1 MSRLY
6 LKDLINFNFNCEKNI
21 IKNSFPFEIGSD
33 YMERIQIQE
42 GLLFLKTDFNIKK
55 PIFLEAKKQNEKKF
69 VITIC
74 TKGNST
80 YTNNNDKKTLPFKEG
95 FTTISLFENTE
106 GFREF
111 KDKQISQIRL
121 ILNESFLKRNFQET
135 LVEKYF
141 YNKKNLQLLDFS
153 LTSLESEFLLNDIL
167 NCNLIGEL
175 KNMYIQGK
183 VFELLSLEI
192 SKLEKDK
199 NEITLD
205 NYDKNAILKAKE
217 ILLDNLQNPPS
228 IVTLAKMVH
237 LSEVKLKKGFK
248 QLYKTSPYQLL
259 LSHKMYLAKNM
270 LESGEYNINEI
281 ALQIG
286 YKFANNFTNAFF
298 KEFKI
303 RPKDI
308 LKKQNFKTY

>member
-6 LKDLINFNFNCEKNI
+6 LKDLINFNCEKNI
-21 IKNSFPFEIGSD
+21 IKNSFPFEIGTD

-42 GLLFLKTDFNIKK
+42 GVLFLKTDFNIKK
-55 PIFLEAKKQNEKKF
+55 PIFLEAKKQNERKF

-111 KDKQISQIRL
+111 KDKQITQIRL

-153 LTSLESEFLLNDIL
+153 LTSLESVFLLNDIL
-167 NCNLIGEL
+167 NCKLIGEL

-237 LSEVKLKKGFK
+237 LSEVK
-248 QLYKTSPYQLL
+248 
-259 LSHKMYLAKNM
+259 
-270 LESGEYNINEI
+270 
-281 ALQIG
+281 
-286 YKFANNFTNAFF
+286 
-298 KEFKI
+298 
-303 RPKDI
+303 
-308 LKKQNFKTY
+308 

>member
-1 MSRLY
+1 L
-6 LKDLINFNFNCEKNI
+6 
-21 IKNSFPFEIGSD
+21 
-33 YMERIQIQE
+33 
-42 GLLFLKTDFNIKK
+42 
-55 PIFLEAKKQNEKKF
+55 
-69 VITIC
+69 
-74 TKGNST
+74 
-80 YTNNNDKKTLPFKEG
+80 
-95 FTTISLFENTE
+95 
-106 GFREF
+106 
-111 KDKQISQIRL
+111 
-121 ILNESFLKRNFQET
+121 
-135 LVEKYF
+135 
-141 YNKKNLQLLDFS
+141 KNLQLLDFS

-167 NCNLIGEL
+167 NCKLIGEL

-259 LSHKMYLAKNM
+259 LTHKMHLAKNM
-270 LESGEYNINEI
+270 LQSGEYNINEI
-281 ALQIG
+281 AFKVG

-308 LKKQNFKTY
+308 LKTKKYFI

>member
-6 LKDLINFNFNCEKNI
+6 LKDLINSNFNCENNI
-21 IKNSFPFEIGSD
+21 IKNSFPSEIGVD
-33 YMERIQIQE
+33 YMEKIYLQE
-42 GLLFLKTDFNIKK
+42 GLLFLKTDYNIKN
-55 PIFLEAKKQNEKKF
+55 PIFLEAKKQNERKF

-80 YTNNNDKKTLPFKEG
+80 YTNNYDKKTLPFKEG
-95 FTTISLFENTE
+95 FTTISLFKNTE

-121 ILNESFLKRNFQET
+121 ILNENFLKRNFQKS
-135 LVEKYF
+135 LVEKFF
-141 YNKKNLQLLDFS
+141 YNKENLQLLDFS
-153 LTSLESEFLLNDIL
+153 LTSLESQFLLNDIL
-167 NCNLIGEL
+167 NCKLIGEL
-175 KNMYIQGK
+175 RNMYIQGK

-192 SKLEKDK
+192 SKLQK
-199 NEITLD
+199 NKEEITLD
-205 NYDKNAILKAKE
+205 EYDKNAILKAKE
-217 ILLDNLQNPPS
+217 ILLENLQNPPS

-248 QLYKTSPYQLL
+248 QLYKTTPYQLL
-259 LSHKMYLAKNM
+259 LTHKMKLAKNM
-270 LESGEYNINEI
+270 LQSGEYNINEV

-286 YKFANNFTNAFF
+286 YKFANNFTNAFY
-298 KEFKI
+298 KEFKT

-308 LKKQNFKTY
+308 LKK

>member
-6 LKDLINFNFNCEKNI
+6 LKDLISFNFNCKKNVI
-21 IKNSFPFEIGSD
+21 QNSFPLEIGTD
-33 YMERIQIQE
+33 YMEKIYIQD
-42 GLLFLKTDFNIKK
+42 GFLLLKTDFYIKN
-55 PIFLEAKKQNEKKF
+55 PIFLEAKKQNERKF

-74 TKGNST
+74 IKGNSI
-80 YTNNNDKKTLPFKEG
+80 YTNNNDRKIIPFKEG
-95 FTTISLFENTE
+95 FTTICLFQNTE

-111 KDKQISQIRL
+111 KDKEIKQIRI

-141 YNKKNLQLLDFS
+141 YNKESLQLLDFS

-167 NCNLIGEL
+167 NCKLIGEL
-175 KNMYIQGK
+175 RNIYIQGK

-192 SKLEKDK
+192 SRLEKNK
-199 NEITLD
+199 EEVTLD
-205 NYDKNAILKAKE
+205 DYDKNSILKAKE

-228 IVTLAKMVH
+228 IVVLAKMVH

-248 QLYKTSPYQLL
+248 QIYKISPYQLL
-259 LSHKMYLAKNM
+259 LTHKMHLAKNM

-281 ALQIG
+281 AFKVG
-286 YKFANNFTNAFF
+286 YKFANNFTNAFL

-303 RPKDI
+303 KPKDI
-308 LKKQNFKTY
+308 LKK

>member
-55 PIFLEAKKQNEKKF
+55 PIFLEAKKQNERKF

-111 KDKQISQIRL
+111 KDKQITQIRL

-167 NCNLIGEL
+167 NCKLIGEL

-192 SKLEKDK
+192 LKLEKDK

-228 IVTLAKMVH
+228 IVALAKMVH

-259 LSHKMYLAKNM
+259 LTHKMHLAKNM

-308 LKKQNFKTY
+308 LKK